1 MLVLKI
7 ESADNGSTFNIR
19 IDDAEISVMKLK
31 LQINVLTS
39 IQPEDQILLWG
50 VSSYKKLDS
59 HFNIDV
65 SMLTGDERIFLFNRR
80 VYSDEK
86 FHPIDIKLTP
96 YEIPVPNHINLK
108 TSKYYNQK
116 MLDSSPLFK
125 ALPAY
130 EETFSMNLK
139 KGESYY
145 LFLELSL
152 QSSRNALNE
161 HYVQLDCAAAAFYN
175 LNDHF
180 NSIESELS
188 ITIEK
193 CERQQLI
200 HQKVLDNFENDLA
213 ELEKYA
219 LHPSLVQA
227 FISNESL
234 SSSSSRLS
242 IDPNKVNSLLDCLHI
257 EKEIDY
263 AKQCQN
269 SHFKVEE
276 SLSQLKSIF
285 DRVMVAF
292 KQFERITIKD
302 ITSDGTNGTDDS
314 VLLDIIKGMED
325 NIRLQQDSSM
335 ERLREDY
342 HFVKGKLSAI
352 FSEDNPNADVKNEMV
367 SLLGTLEARR
377 SQQEMLLENMLRSCE
392 QVMLNKGLMEQ
403 SKTSMNMK
411 MVLNLRSLSKLQS
424 EMQHGLKKRLKLLQK
439 YVNGHN
445 QYFQHLNNIKQFSAN
460 YEQLLVEIER
470 RKSFNIF
477 FDKLVTVESNRI
489 ATLRSEETKNREL
502 FMTAGGAN
510 LPPVFFEMIPSLQS
524 KPPYYA
530 PSLTEAEWL
539 PDINLKDTG
548 LDIVPKEDKCKIFD
562 APLQDIDEIN
572 ASSKCSHL
580 EYQNN
585 LLMSKVA
592 ELTKKVEMLESNIEV
607 QVKADNTTFMDTS
620 GCNVNSN
627 AYVERL
633 LRGYSIIESL
643 LTNDWE
649 TDNDSNIVEEDEL
662 LKVFP
667 IIANAIMKVRELKAS
682 VANISVTE
690 SDNSDLVSMN
700 TSDRNMKISFRSF
713 DIDDIALF
721 IPANSSCECY
731 LAFHKNCPNNY
742 LSEESL
748 SQIIALSSARKPD
761 YVLGKVILIETK
773 IASVVSNPYG
783 LELGTTYH
791 AITVERLML

>member
-1 MLVLKI
+1 MFVLKI
-7 ESADNGSTFNIR
+7 ESADSGSTINIR
-19 IDDAEISVMKLK
+19 VDDAEISVMKLK
-31 LQINVLTS
+31 LQINLFTS

-59 HFNIDV
+59 HVNIDV
-65 SMLTGDERIFLFNRR
+65 SMLTGDEMIFLFNRR

-86 FHPIDIKLTP
+86 FHPIFVKLKP
-96 YEIPVPNHINLK
+96 YEIPVPNHINLES
-108 TSKYYNQK
+108 SKYYDQK
-116 MLDSSPLFK
+116 ILDSSPLFK
-125 ALPAY
+125 ALPVY
-130 EETFSMNLK
+130 EEIFWMNLK
-139 KGESYY
+139 KGESYF
-145 LFLELSL
+145 LFQELSL

-161 HYVQLDCAAAAFYN
+161 HYVQLDCATAAFSN

-188 ITIEK
+188 TTIEK

-200 HQKVLDNFENDLA
+200 HQEILDNFENDLA
-213 ELEKYA
+213 ELVSIE

-227 FISNESL
+227 FISNRSL

-242 IDPNKVNSLLDCLHI
+242 IDPNKANNSLLDCLPL
-257 EKEIDY
+257 EKEMEWY
-263 AKQCQN
+263 KQCQN
-269 SHFKVEE
+269 SHQKVEE

-302 ITSDGTNGTDDS
+302 ITSDEINSTDDS

-325 NIRLQQDSSM
+325 NIHIQQDSIA
-335 ERLREDY
+335 RLREDY
-342 HFVKGKLSAI
+342 HFVKDKLSAI
-352 FSEDNPNADVKNEMV
+352 FSEDNPNADVKNGV
-367 SLLGTLEARR
+367 VVLLGTLEDKKEQHI
-377 SQQEMLLENMLRSCE
+377 SFLENMFRGCE
-392 QVMLNKGLMEQ
+392 QVMLKKETMEQ

-424 EMQHGLKKRLKLLQK
+424 EMQNDLKKRLKLLQK

-445 QYFQHLNNIKQFSAN
+445 QYFQHLINLNQLPKN

-470 RKSFNIF
+470 RRCFNIF
-477 FDKLVTVESNRI
+477 FDKSVTVESNRI
-489 ATLRSEETKNREL
+489 ATLRSEETKNREI
-502 FMTAGGAN
+502 FMTVFGGAN

-539 PDINLKDTG
+539 PDINPNDTG
-548 LDIVPKEDKCKIFD
+548 L
-562 APLQDIDEIN
+562 DIDEIN
-572 ASSKCSHL
+572 ASFKCSHL

-620 GCNVNSN
+620 CSNNVKSN
-627 AYVERL
+627 VYVERL
-633 LRGYSIIESL
+633 LRGYSIIENL

-649 TDNDSNIVEEDEL
+649 TDNDFNIAEEDEL
-662 LKVFP
+662 SKVFP
-667 IIANAIMKVRELKAS
+667 IIANAIMKVRELKAR

-700 TSDRNMKISFRSF
+700 ISDRNMKISFRSF

-721 IPANSSCECY
+721 IPANSTCECY

-761 YVLGKVILIETK
+761 YILGKVILIESN
-773 IASVVSNPYG
+773 ISSNESNPYG
-783 LELGTTYH
+783 LDLGTPYH